1 MSREDR
7 FKVTLTKLFLFK
19 SELSEQWLMWGGEIA
34 VDRSAHSGQPLSAR
48 SCIHTHKAWLG
59 SKIII
64 NKQRSQLWPPHS
76 SKSVWEE
83 VLTKEWSSSTVSR
96 KNEEVWLQKTQETV
110 RSLVDEITFY
120 MGLMNEFLD
129 WWDHSMVVRYDR
141 L

>member
-1 MSREDR
+1 MSREDL
-7 FKVTLTKLFLFK
+7 FKVTLTKLILFK

-34 VDRSAHSGQPLSAR
+34 VDRSAHSGQPLCAR

-64 NKQRSQLWPPHS
+64 NKQHSQLWPPHSS

-96 KNEEVWLQKTQETV
+96 KKW
-110 RSLVDEITFY
+110 RSLAPKNSRNSKKLGWWNNILYGPNERVLRL
-120 MGLMNEFLD
+120 MGPLNGC
-129 WWDHSMVVRYDR
+129 
-141 L
+141 

>member
-1 MSREDR
+1 MVSREDL

-34 VDRSAHSGQPLSAR
+34 VDRSAHSGQHLCAR

-64 NKQRSQLWPPHS
+64 NISNAHNYDLPTHHLSQFEKKYLLRN
-76 SKSVWEE
+76 E
-83 VLTKEWSSSTVSR
+83 VLQLSPGR
-96 KNEEVWLQKTQETV
+96 NEEAWLQKTQETE

-120 MGLMNEFLD
+120 IGLMNEFLD
-129 WWDHSMVVRYDR
+129 
-141 L
+141 